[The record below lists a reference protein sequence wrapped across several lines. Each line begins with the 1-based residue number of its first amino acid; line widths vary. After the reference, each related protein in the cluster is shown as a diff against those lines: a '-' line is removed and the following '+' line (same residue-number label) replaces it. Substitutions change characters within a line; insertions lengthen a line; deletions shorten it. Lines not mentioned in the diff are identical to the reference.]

1 MELTQ
6 TPIYKGGELVGYGY
20 SANVSDFMEMK
31 TLLESISLDFNFN
44 KVEVESTNE
53 KENKFIPIAVYCNTE
68 KKTTVVKWAD
78 GTETKVTCDDQDTF
92 SPDAGYSECLKI
104 KLFGNNKA
112 KFKDF
117 WSAVISRRVF
127 VDGVKVK
134 PEAYGRWEKER
145 KAESKA
151 RKAKKPKAKK

>member
-1 MELTQ
+1 M
-6 TPIYKGGELVGYGY
+6 PVYNNGGLVGYGY
-20 SANVSDFMEMK
+20 CIGSPEEEMLQLEVQNFMEENN
-31 TLLESISLDFNFN
+31 LSFN
-44 KVEVESTNE
+44 KN
-53 KENKFIPIAVYCNTE
+53 ENKFIPIAVYCNTE